1 MTSAKLNFT
10 IATAAI
16 FSPAWLDILNESSQI
31 AAALMPFFGLALV
44 ILQTVKLGRNG
55 K

>member
-1 MTSAKLNFT
+1 MTSAKLNFA

-16 FSPAWLDILNESSQI
+16 VSPAWLDILKESSQI

-44 ILQTVKLGRNG
+44 ILQIIKLGRNG